1 MNKTGDDFLINL
13 DEEKLYTEGHELVK
27 KLLNILQ
34 TYKSYGAVD
43 RAKKFYDDYSKV
55 PEEYTKVRD
64 IIKSRKKPGQ
74 LRMFANIEMNETPKP
89 SSLSQTPSKFTLNTY
104 TEDLNGLILS
114 FADRYP
120 FTEDL
125 YYSTM
130 TEWNLHKDSL
140 RVTDEE
146 LKSFA

>member
-1 MNKTGDDFLINL
+1 
-13 DEEKLYTEGHELVK
+13 
-27 KLLNILQ
+27 
-34 TYKSYGAVD
+34 
-43 RAKKFYDDYSKV
+43 
-55 PEEYTKVRD
+55 
-64 IIKSRKKPGQ
+64 
-74 LRMFANIEMNETPKP
+74 MFANIEMNDTPKP
-89 SSLSQTPSKFTLNTY
+89 NSLSQTPSKFTLNAY
-104 TEDLNGLILS
+104 SEDLNGLILS